1 MRSCQ
6 WDIQSIKKI
15 DCLEVEVSYIVAV
28 KEGIPCSVLSSPLE
42 LEVVTVNI
50 GSPFTLSTIYIPP
63 SSPDDYHRSMID
75 YLKSL
80 SFTSTNLVLV
90 GDFNYPDISWAA
102 VTGSTASSNLFCDYV
117 FNNNLVQLVHRPTHV
132 KGSILDLLLTNN
144 DDLIHNTVVI
154 SLEKHLF

>member
-28 KEGIPCSVLSSPLE
+28 KEGIPCSVLSSPRE

-90 GDFNYPDISWAA
+90 GDFNYPDISC
-102 VTGSTASSNLFCDYV
+102 TGAGTG
-117 FNNNLVQLVHRPTHV
+117 P
-132 KGSILDLLLTNN
+132 G
-144 DDLIHNTVVI
+144 
-154 SLEKHLF
+154 